1 MSSLTTYREAV
12 LAGAASLRKC
22 GVESP
27 DYDSRQLMLHAA
39 SMNDTEYLMRSG
51 EAVPSAQLEAFEVM
65 LHRRMKREPL
75 QHILGQA
82 YFYGRAFNVNANV
95 LVPRFDT
102 EGLVENA
109 LKTVKD
115 GDAVLDMCTG
125 SGCIIITLALERNL
139 SVAVGCDKSGE
150 ALSVAR
156 GNWDKL
162 SGGVGSNITFLQ
174 GDLFQ
179 ALGDDYRN
187 FFDCIVS
194 NPPYIESS
202 VIDTLSDEVKNYDP
216 LMALDGGDDGLVF
229 YREITGQA
237 NNYLKDGGALFF
249 EIGAEQGKA
258 VAELMEKAGYSDIE
272 IIKDL
277 AGLDRVVRGTARQM

>member
-1 MSSLTTYREAV
+1 
-12 LAGAASLRKC
+12 
-22 GVESP
+22 
-27 DYDSRQLMLHAA
+27 MLHAA

-51 EAVPSAQLEAFEVM
+51 EAVSDAQLEAFDVM

-82 YFYGRAFNVNANV
+82 YFYGRAFNVNKNV

-102 EGLVENA
+102 EVLVENA

-125 SGCIIITLALERNL
+125 SGCIIITLAIERNL
-139 SVAVGCDKSGE
+139 SVAVGCDKSDE

-156 GNWDKL
+156 GNLRKL
-162 SGGVGSNITFLQ
+162 TGGAGRNITFMQ

-179 ALGDDYRN
+179 ALGGDYRN
-187 FFDCIVS
+187 SFDCIVS

-216 LMALDGGDDGLVF
+216 LMALDGGEDGLAF

-237 NNYLKDGGALFF
+237 NSYLKDGGALFF

-258 VAELMEKAGYSDIE
+258 VAELMERAGYGDIE

-277 AGLDRVVRGTARQM
+277 AGLDRVVRGIARQI

>member
-1 MSSLTTYREAV
+1 
-12 LAGAASLRKC
+12 
-22 GVESP
+22 
-27 DYDSRQLMLHAA
+27 
-39 SMNDTEYLMRSG
+39 
-51 EAVPSAQLEAFEVM
+51 
-65 LHRRMKREPL
+65 MKREPL

-82 YFYGRAFNVNANV
+82 YFYGRAFNVNKNV

-102 EGLVENA
+102 EVLVENA

-139 SVAVGCDKSGE
+139 SVAVGCDKSDE

-156 GNWDKL
+156 GNLRKL
-162 SGGVGSNITFLQ
+162 TGGAGRNITFMQ

-179 ALGDDYRN
+179 ALGSDYRN
-187 FFDCIVS
+187 SFDCIVS

-216 LMALDGGDDGLVF
+216 LMALDGGEDGLAF

-237 NNYLKDGGALFF
+237 NSYLKDGGALFF

-258 VAELMEKAGYSDIE
+258 VAELMERAGYSDIE

-277 AGLDRVVRGTARQM
+277 AGLDRVVRGIARQI